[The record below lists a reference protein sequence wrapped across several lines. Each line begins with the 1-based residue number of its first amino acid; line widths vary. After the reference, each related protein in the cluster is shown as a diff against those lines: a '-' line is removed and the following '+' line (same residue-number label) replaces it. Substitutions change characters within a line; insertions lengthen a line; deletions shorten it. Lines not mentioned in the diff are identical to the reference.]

1 MAVSCCLLMAALV
14 SVHGEQPEGLACA
27 HLRAEVR
34 RLSEENADLN
44 LKLQL
49 AKSLNIAQST
59 PAQPKP
65 ITMPSRRL
73 HQAEGTTLLCFG
85 VLLSCGSSES
95 RAPLST
101 YRHAHALT
109 HLAPSARARVFLSSV
124 FHGTSSEAEVAR
136 FAPNPQRRLAPQ
148 RMSRA
153 LSMPAKEPRQ
163 L

>member
-49 AKSLNIAQST
+49 AKSLSIAQST

-73 HQAEGTTLLCFG
+73 LQAEGTRPCCAL
-85 VLLSCGSSES
+85 GSWC
-95 RAPLST
+95 RVVHRNP
-101 YRHAHALT
+101 AH
-109 HLAPSARARVFLSSV
+109 R
-124 FHGTSSEAEVAR
+124 
-136 FAPNPQRRLAPQ
+136 
-148 RMSRA
+148 
-153 LSMPAKEPRQ
+153 
-163 L
+163 

>member
-1 MAVSCCLLMAALV
+1 MAVSCLLMAALV

-49 AKSLNIAQST
+49 AKSLSIAQST

-73 HQAEGTTLLCFG
+73 LQAEGTRPCCALG
-85 VLLSCGSSES
+85 SCC
-95 RAPLST
+95 RVVHRNP
-101 YRHAHALT
+101 AH
-109 HLAPSARARVFLSSV
+109 R
-124 FHGTSSEAEVAR
+124 
-136 FAPNPQRRLAPQ
+136 
-148 RMSRA
+148 
-153 LSMPAKEPRQ
+153 
-163 L
+163 

>member
-1 MAVSCCLLMAALV
+1 MAISCLLMAALV

-27 HLRAEVR
+27 HFRAEVR
-34 RLSEENADLN
+34 RLSEENVG

-49 AKSLNIAQST
+49 ASLNIAQST

-65 ITMPSRRL
+65 ITKPSRRL
-73 HQAEGTTLLCFG
+73 LQTEGTRHCCAWLLSWSSG
-85 VLLSCGSSES
+85 VLPSFGSSES

-109 HLAPSARARVFLSSV
+109 HLAPSARARF
-124 FHGTSSEAEVAR
+124 FFEFGTSSDAEVAR

-153 LSMPAKEPRQ
+153 LSPPAKEPRQ